1 LNNIFVAITDSD
13 YPDTKVEAEV
23 LEKIGAKVERFNS
36 KSDDDV
42 IRFAK
47 EADALLNQYAPI
59 TEKVFLSL
67 DKLKIVV
74 RYGVGIDNIDVEAAT
89 RSGVLVCN
97 VIYDITDV
105 ADHTLALLLASW
117 RRIKNIDRHVF
128 EGRWDWK
135 LLGSLP
141 RFSGST
147 VGVIGYGKIG
157 KLVAKRLKGFDVKV
171 LVYDPYVKDEEIV
184 GDGFT
189 PKDFED
195 LLRESDAITLHVPL
209 TKETFHLLNE
219 KSISMMK
226 DGAII
231 VNTCRGK
238 VVDTKSLIKAL
249 KSGKIS
255 YAGLDVIEEEPPSK
269 ELLNELKECE
279 NIILTPHTAWYS
291 NSSLYEV
298 RYKAALQVKQL
309 FEGKIPQYLV
319 NRSVLE
325 NARCKDMLK
334 IR

>member
-1 LNNIFVAITDSD
+1 MNNIFVAITDSD

-36 KSDDDV
+36 KNDDDV

-47 EADALLNQYAPI
+47 DADALLNQYAPI
-59 TEKVFLSL
+59 TEKVFHSL
-67 DKLKIVV
+67 DRLKIVV

-105 ADHTLALLLASW
+105 ADHTIALLLASW
-117 RRIKNIDRHVF
+117 RRIKNIDYHVF
-128 EGRWDWK
+128 EGKWDWK

-157 KLVAKRLKGFDVKV
+157 KLVAKRLKGFDVRV

-184 GDGFT
+184 KDGFT
-189 PKDFED
+189 PKDFEG
-195 LLRESDAITLHVPL
+195 LLKESDAIT
-209 TKETFHLLNE
+209 F
-219 KSISMMK
+219 
-226 DGAII
+226 
-231 VNTCRGK
+231 NTCRGK

-249 KSGKIS
+249 KIGKIS
-255 YAGLDVIEEEPPSK
+255 YAGLDVLEEEPPSK
-269 ELLNELKECE
+269 ELLNELKECK

-291 NSSLYEV
+291 NSSLHEV
-298 RYKAALQVKQL
+298 RYKAALQVVQL
-309 FEGKIPQYLV
+309 FEGKIPQHLV

-325 NARCKDMLK
+325 NARCKNMLK
-334 IR
+334 I